1 MRSWRECKLGELGIV
16 VTGKTPSSK
25 NPEDWGFEMPFV
37 TPSDYKNYGKFALSS
52 ERNLSKDGITR
63 LQNKILPENSI
74 MVTCIGSDMGKVA
87 MNKISVITNQQ
98 INSIIPDSNIVD
110 SDFLYYRLVSLY
122 ETLRI
127 YGSDG
132 TAVPIVNKTDFE
144 NLETELPPL
153 EEQKA
158 IAEVLSSL
166 DDKIDLLHRQNQ
178 TLESLAQTL
187 FRQWFIEEAK
197 EEWEDI
203 SLDKC
208 CIKITKGTTPTTL
221 KKQFVESG
229 INFIKVNCI
238 DEKGSFLKD
247 KFDFIDDETNELLN
261 RSKLEK
267 GDILYS
273 IAGTIGRLAMVDDEI
288 LPANVNQALA
298 ILRVDKSVI
307 NPYFVKYCLF
317 DKDITFELHSKI
329 VHAVQPNLSLGEIS
343 NTLIPYPPKEILD
356 SFSNQI
362 EPIEEKINQNKKQ
375 IQTLENLRDTLLP
388 KLLSGEVRVKI

>member
-1 MRSWRECKLGELGIV
+1 MSSWRECKLGDIAEVIGGGTPKTSIAEYWNGNIPWLTPRDL
-16 VTGKTPSSK
+16 TGYTKVYISH
-25 NPEDWGFEMPFV
+25 G
-37 TPSDYKNYGKFALSS
+37 
-52 ERNLSKDGITR
+52 ERL
-63 LQNKILPENSI
+63 
-74 MVTCIGSDMGKVA
+74 
-87 MNKISVITNQQ
+87 ITNDGLKSSSAKIMPKGTVLLTSRAPIGYVAIAENEVCTNQGFKSLVPN
-98 INSIIPDSNIVD
+98 IEFLNSE
-110 SDFLYYRLVSLY
+110 FLYYWLKANIDYLQQLGTGTTFAEIS
-122 ETLRI
+122 
-127 YGSDG
+127 GSVVKD
-132 TAVPIVNKTDFE
+132 IDIS
-144 NLETELPPL
+144 LPPL

-166 DDKIDLLHRQNQ
+166 DDKIDLLHRQNK
-178 TLESLAQTL
+178 TFEDLAQTL
-187 FRQWFIEEAK
+187 FRQWFIEDVK

-221 KKQFVESG
+221 KKQFVKSG

-261 RSKLEK
+261 RSKLAK

-273 IAGTIGRLAMVDDEI
+273 IAGTIGRLAMVNDEI

-307 NPYFVKYCLF
+307 NPYFVKYCLL

-362 EPIEEKINQNKKQ
+362 ESIEEKINQNKKQ

-388 KLLSGEVRVKI
+388 KFLSGEVKIGI

>member
-1 MRSWRECKLGELGIV
+1 M
-16 VTGKTPSSK
+16 
-25 NPEDWGFEMPFV
+25 
-37 TPSDYKNYGKFALSS
+37 
-52 ERNLSKDGITR
+52 
-63 LQNKILPENSI
+63 
-74 MVTCIGSDMGKVA
+74 
-87 MNKISVITNQQ
+87 
-98 INSIIPDSNIVD
+98 
-110 SDFLYYRLVSLY
+110 
-122 ETLRI
+122 
-127 YGSDG
+127 
-132 TAVPIVNKTDFE
+132 
-144 NLETELPPL
+144 
-153 EEQKA
+153 
-158 IAEVLSSL
+158 SSL

-247 KFDFIDDETNELLN
+247 KFDFIDDETNELLS

-273 IAGTIGRLAMVDDEI
+273 IAGTIGRLAMVNDEI

-307 NPYFVKYCLF
+307 NPYFVKYCLL

-362 EPIEEKINQNKKQ
+362 ESIEEKINQNKKQ